1 MYLNIILLININE
14 QITSNFQT
22 NNEKSILLR
31 RNQQK
36 LLYVVSNFAK
46 LFKIVEIVEIV
57 DNTEELLDDTYRIS
71 DFCIMCK
78 NAVTVEA
85 A

>member
-1 MYLNIILLININE
+1 
-14 QITSNFQT
+14 
-22 NNEKSILLR
+22 
-31 RNQQK
+31 